1 MCGLVGVAERDAQ
14 HLEVEAL
21 LVAHLEPAD
30 RPGPDVTAG
39 EGRLVDDQER
49 VGVVAVACPRPFD
62 EPVVEVV
69 EDRRRENAIEPEDAA
84 RLVELVLVAAAARD
98 LDDDLDD
105 VGKRSPRAHAA
116 PCARCGRCEA
126 AGDARIDDAIG
137 GPPADRVGEGLAER
151 SVCQPELSRRAR
163 RVDGPGAVEEEIE
176 PSGLGERAE
185 PAAGDVVQAG
195 HRPNRRARAGRAAAA
210 ADR

>member
-1 MCGLVGVAERDAQ
+1 MRLVGVTERDAQ

-30 RPGPDVTAG
+30 RPRPDVTAG

-49 VGVVAVACPRPFD
+49 VGVVAVTCARPFD
-62 EPVVEVV
+62 EPIVEVV

-116 PCARCGRCEA
+116 PCGGCAGREA
-126 AGDARIDDAIG
+126 AGEPGIDDPVR

-151 SVCQPELSRRAR
+151 SVRQPELGRRAR

-176 PSGLGERAE
+176 PS
-185 PAAGDVVQAG
+185 
-195 HRPNRRARAGRAAAA
+195 
-210 ADR
+210 